1 MQKNES
7 IHDRITQLVNKFG
20 EGKNTVFA
28 SIIGSSEANVRGYR
42 ASVMPKYD
50 FLEKIAINFDID
62 LNWLLTGRGSMLR
75 AEKILTPKPLPS
87 INQEYKG
94 APYYNVDFMGGFD
107 LTFNDQTQNPD
118 YYINYYPYNKE
129 GVVWCNVTGHSMEPK
144 INHGDVIALKD
155 CTLNDVQYGEIYAV
169 VLDTIRTVKILRK
182 SQDPAKLRFVPIN
195 TNDFDEQEF
204 EKKRIV
210 KLYEVLGSISKF
222 F

>member
-1 MQKNES
+1 
-7 IHDRITQLVNKFG
+7 
-20 EGKNTVFA
+20 
-28 SIIGSSEANVRGYR
+28 
-42 ASVMPKYD
+42 
-50 FLEKIAINFDID
+50 
-62 LNWLLTGRGSMLR
+62 
-75 AEKILTPKPLPS
+75 
-87 INQEYKG
+87 
-94 APYYNVDFMGGFD
+94 
-107 LTFNDQTQNPD
+107 
-118 YYINYYPYNKE
+118 
-129 GVVWCNVTGHSMEPK
+129 MEPK
-144 INHGDVIALKD
+144 INHGDVIALKN

>member
-1 MQKNES
+1 MGNFLDKNAVL
-7 IHDRITQLVNKFG
+7 DRIKQRYKLKGNADLARFLGVSP
-20 EGKNTVFA
+20 NTITNWY
-28 SIIGSSEANVRGYR
+28 SRKS
-42 ASVMPKYD
+42 
-50 FLEKIAINFDID
+50 FDID
-62 LNWLLTGRGSMLR
+62 AIYTNCVDCNFQWLLTGEGSMHR
-75 AEKILTPKPLPS
+75 TNDASSKPLPS

-144 INHGDVIALKD
+144 INHGDVIALKG

-195 TNDFDEQEF
+195 TKDFDEQEF
-204 EKKRIV
+204 EKNRIIT
-210 KLYEVLGSISKF
+210 LYEVLGSINRF

>member
-1 MQKNES
+1 MNNDIVS
-7 IHDRITQLVNKFG
+7 RIKEFMDYKSMNSLTLANKLG
-20 EGKNTVFA
+20 YK
-28 SIIGSSEANVRGYR
+28 SSEKLSRLFRVENAKP
-42 ASVMPKYD
+42 SYD
-50 FLEKIAINFDID
+50 IIYDISNMFEINTD
-62 LNWLLTGRGSMLR
+62 WLITGRGSMFCSEPDVN
-75 AEKILTPKPLPS
+75 AMPT

-94 APYYNVDFMGGFD
+94 APYYNVDFIGGFD
-107 LTFNDQTQNPD
+107 LTPNDQTQCPD
-118 YYINYYPYNKE
+118 YYINYYPYNKS

-182 SQDPAKLRFVPIN
+182 SQDPNKLRFVPIN
-195 TNDFDEQEF
+195 TKDYDEQEF
-204 EKKRIV
+204 DKSRVI

>member
-1 MQKNES
+1 MDKKGMLDAMVTHYTSGNKAKFA
-7 IHDRITQLVNKFG
+7 QLLGVSAQTISAWG
-20 EGKNTVFA
+20 ARNTFD
-28 SIIGSSEANVRGYR
+28 SELIYTKCIGLS
-42 ASVMPKYD
+42 PD
-50 FLEKIAINFDID
+50 
-62 LNWLLTGRGSMLR
+62 WLLTGEGAMLR
-75 AEKILTPKPLPS
+75 TNDVATPEPLPS

-94 APYYNVDFMGGFD
+94 APYYNVDFIGGFD
-107 LTFNDQTQNPD
+107 LTSNDQTQTPD

-144 INHGDVIALKD
+144 INHGDVIALKG

-195 TNDFDEQEF
+195 TKDFDEQEF
-204 EKKRIV
+204 DKSRIIT
-210 KLYEVLGSISKF
+210 LYEVLGSISKF

>member
-1 MQKNES
+1 MLDAMVTHYTSGNKAKFA
-7 IHDRITQLVNKFG
+7 QLLGVSAQTISAWG
-20 EGKNTVFA
+20 ARNTFD
-28 SIIGSSEANVRGYR
+28 SELIYTKCIGLS
-42 ASVMPKYD
+42 PD
-50 FLEKIAINFDID
+50 
-62 LNWLLTGRGSMLR
+62 WLLTGEGAMLR
-75 AEKILTPKPLPS
+75 TNDVATPEPLPS

-94 APYYNVDFMGGFD
+94 APYYNVDFIGGFD
-107 LTFNDQTQNPD
+107 LTSNDQTQTPD

-144 INHGDVIALKD
+144 INHGDVIALKG

-195 TNDFDEQEF
+195 TKDFDEQEF
-204 EKKRIV
+204 DKSRIIT
-210 KLYEVLGSISKF
+210 LYEVLGSISKF

>member
-1 MQKNES
+1 MDKKSMLEAMINHYTS
-7 IHDRITQLVNKFG
+7 GNKAKFANLLG
-20 EGKNTVFA
+20 VSAQTISAWGTRNT
-28 SIIGSSEANVRGYR
+28 
-42 ASVMPKYD
+42 
-50 FLEKIAINFDID
+50 FDAELIYTKCREVSAD
-62 LNWLLTGRGSMLR
+62 WLLTGEGSMLR
-75 AEKILTPKPLPS
+75 IEETSPTELLPS

-94 APYYNVDFMGGFD
+94 APYYNVDFIGGFD

-144 INHGDVIALKD
+144 INHGDVIALKN

>member
-1 MQKNES
+1 MLDAMVTHYTSGNKAKFA
-7 IHDRITQLVNKFG
+7 QLLGVSAQTISAWG
-20 EGKNTVFA
+20 ARNTFD
-28 SIIGSSEANVRGYR
+28 SELIYTKCIGLS
-42 ASVMPKYD
+42 PD
-50 FLEKIAINFDID
+50 
-62 LNWLLTGRGSMLR
+62 WLLTGEGAMLR
-75 AEKILTPKPLPS
+75 TNDVSTPEPLPR

-94 APYYNVDFMGGFD
+94 APYYNVDFIGGFD
-107 LTFNDQTQNPD
+107 LTSNDQTQTPD

-144 INHGDVIALKD
+144 INHGDVIALKG

-195 TNDFDEQEF
+195 TKDFDEQEF
-204 EKKRIV
+204 DKSRIIT
-210 KLYEVLGSISKF
+210 LYEVLGSISKF